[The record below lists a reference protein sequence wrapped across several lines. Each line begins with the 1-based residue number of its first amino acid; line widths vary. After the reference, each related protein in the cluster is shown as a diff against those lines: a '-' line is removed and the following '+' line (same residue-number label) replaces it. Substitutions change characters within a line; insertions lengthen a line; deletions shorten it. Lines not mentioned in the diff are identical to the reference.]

1 MRPTAD
7 GERKADATGRLRPK
21 ALHSG
26 LSRDSYPLATSD
38 SGHPLSV
45 DEHPTPKSPRH
56 LAFRQGGVR
65 IQPVSRVATPSTER
79 PRQIAEQVATLAR
92 RILGAEVQVYWFGSW
107 AEGRAVD
114 RSDIDVGVMADGPIP
129 VDRIGR
135 LRGAVEDLPTL
146 YTVDLVDLATADP
159 ALRERALSRG
169 IRL

>member
-7 GERKADATGRLRPK
+7 GQRKAGASRWLPPK
-21 ALHSG
+21 ALRSA
-26 LSRDSYPLATSD
+26 LPRDSYPLATSD

-45 DEHPTPKSPRH
+45 DEHPTPKPSRH

-65 IQPVSRVATPSTER
+65 IQPVNRVATPSPSR
-79 PRQIAEQVATLAR
+79 PREIAEQVATLAR

-114 RSDIDVGVMADGPIP
+114 RSDIDVGVMADDPIP
-129 VDRIGR
+129 VDRISR
-135 LRGAVEDLPTL
+135 LRGALEDLPTL

-159 ALRERALSRG
+159 ALRERAVSRG